1 LRIEREVNGIFALI
15 RELGKG
21 IHRDVERVVD
31 KTVDNS
37 PNSSI
42 VTILYRFA

>member
-1 LRIEREVNGIFALI
+1 LQIEREASGIFLLI

-21 IHRDVERVVD
+21 IHRRVERVVD
-31 KTVDNS
+31 KTVDNFH
-37 PNSSI
+37 NSSI

>member
-1 LRIEREVNGIFALI
+1 MGYFSFI

-21 IHRDVERVVD
+21 IHRGVERVVD

-37 PNSSI
+37 PNSAI